1 MNLMLRFLVLAF
13 PIAFIGMFYVL
24 LSTEDT
30 YPGADYKVFEIPE
43 FSLPALDNS
52 SYIDNSSL
60 EGDFIINVWA
70 SWCITC
76 RVEHPYLSKLSREG
90 IKIIGLNYKDERND
104 AANWINKFGDPYD
117 LIIHDIKGSLAL
129 DMGVTGA
136 PETFLV
142 KNGIVVAHYQG
153 EVNQLIWN
161 KVFNRLLILKK

>member
-60 EGDFIINVWA
+60 EGDFIINV
-70 SWCITC
+70 
-76 RVEHPYLSKLSREG
+76 LS
-90 IKIIGLNYKDERND
+90 
-104 AANWINKFGDPYD
+104 
-117 LIIHDIKGSLAL
+117 LIHI
-129 DMGVTGA
+129 
-136 PETFLV
+136 
-142 KNGIVVAHYQG
+142 
-153 EVNQLIWN
+153 
-161 KVFNRLLILKK
+161 